1 MEQTRQLQEP
11 SVSRTPFQS
20 DDEIDLKE
28 LLLALWK
35 GKWIIIIA
43 MIICTV
49 GAVTY
54 ALLAKQVWT
63 TEAIVTIPQISD
75 FSNYRKVVGDL
86 QPAFDIYQEDGTVLV
101 SNKLNQFILPATLF
115 DIFIQQFES
124 RANKKAYISTASG
137 FKEELNKL
145 ALEKPDDKKQLED
158 SQAILYAKWYQK
170 LSALSLKSGNQEA
183 ESYTLKGEQN
193 TSNKSLRFLNGYIN
207 YVAEKARA
215 VALANIQS
223 LLQSKQSELEQQ
235 QSLIS
240 DQAMAKLI
248 NERQRAQY
256 ALDIAKAAGINK
268 PQQNLGSDEMFPI
281 NIGASA
287 LAAKVKILDALSQK
301 QLTIIEPRL
310 QQIQAKLS
318 LLAASKIDNNLAFS
332 TYQFVES
339 PEAPLSRTSPKRPLI
354 AILGVLLG
362 GMLGCTIV
370 LVRHAFRDK

>member
-1 MEQTRQLQEP
+1 MEQPRQLQESSLP
-11 SVSRTPFQS
+11 RKTFQQ

-28 LLLALWK
+28 LLIALWK
-35 GKWIIIIA
+35 GKWTIIIA
-43 MIICTV
+43 TIICAL

-101 SNKLNQFILPATLF
+101 SNKLDQFVLPATLF

-124 RANKKAYISTASG
+124 RANKKAYISTVSD
-137 FKEELNKL
+137 FKEALNKL
-145 ALEKPDDKKQLED
+145 TLENQDDKKQLQD
-158 SQAILYAKWYQK
+158 SQAALYDKWYQK
-170 LSALSLKSGNQEA
+170 LSALPLKSGNQEV
-183 ESYTLKGEQN
+183 ESFTLKGEQN
-193 TSNKSLRFLNGYIN
+193 TSDKSLEFLNDYID
-207 YVAEKARA
+207 YVADIARH

-223 LLQSKQSELEQQ
+223 VLQAKQSELEQQ
-235 QSLIS
+235 QSLMH

-256 ALDIAKAAGINK
+256 ALDIARTAGINK
-268 PQQNLGSDEMFPI
+268 PQQNLGNDEMFPI
-281 NIGASA
+281 NIGANA
-287 LAAKVKILDALSQK
+287 LTAKVKILDALGQK

-310 QQIQAKLS
+310 QQIQAKLA

-332 TYQFVES
+332 TYQFVEN

-362 GMLGCTIV
+362 GMLGCAIV
-370 LVRHAFRDK
+370 LVRHAFREK

>member
-1 MEQTRQLQEP
+1 MEQPRQLQESSLP
-11 SVSRTPFQS
+11 RKTFQQ

-28 LLLALWK
+28 LLIALWK
-35 GKWIIIIA
+35 GKWTIIIA
-43 MIICTV
+43 TIICAL

-101 SNKLNQFILPATLF
+101 SNKLDQFVLPATLF
-115 DIFIQQFES
+115 DIFIQQFEL
-124 RANKKAYISTASG
+124 RANKKAYISTVSD
-137 FKEELNKL
+137 FKEALNKL
-145 ALEKPDDKKQLED
+145 TLENQDDKKQLQD
-158 SQAILYAKWYQK
+158 SQAALYDKWYQK
-170 LSALSLKSGNQEA
+170 LSALTLKSGNQEV
-183 ESYTLKGEQN
+183 ESFTLKGEQN
-193 TSNKSLRFLNGYIN
+193 TSDKSLEFLNGYID
-207 YVAEKARA
+207 YVADIARR

-223 LLQSKQSELEQQ
+223 VLQAKQSELEQQ
-235 QSLIS
+235 QSLMH

-256 ALDIAKAAGINK
+256 ALDIARTAGINK
-268 PQQNLGSDEMFPI
+268 PQQNLGNGDMFPI
-281 NIGASA
+281 NIGANA
-287 LAAKVKILDALSQK
+287 LAAKVKVLDALGQK

-310 QQIQAKLS
+310 QQIQAKLA

-332 TYQFVES
+332 TYQFVEN

-354 AILGVLLG
+354 VILGVLLG
-362 GMLGCTIV
+362 GMLGCAIV
-370 LVRHAFRDK
+370 LVRHAFREK